1 MGLAVN
7 GVCVDLST
15 YWSYYGDDLLWQF
28 AQHLEVVVLAVLLG
42 GVIGVS
48 LGVAVYRV
56 PRASQIALRIC
67 GVLLTIPSLAMYV
80 LLLSVIGLGWAPAL
94 TALTLYSLL
103 PIVQNTVVGL
113 RGVDPSSVEAGA
125 GIGMTRARC
134 VLRVELPMAWPIIL
148 TGVRT
153 SALLLVSTAAV
164 GAIVRGPGLGNSIYD
179 GLNRIGT
186 TSALYSACAGIVGVM
201 IVGVLLNLG
210 FLLLATLTISRG
222 IRD

>member
-1 MGLAVN
+1 M
-7 GVCVDLST
+7 DYST
-15 YWSYYGDDLLWQF
+15 YWSYYGDDLLLQF
-28 AQHLEVVVLAVLLG
+28 GQHFQVVVLSVLLG
-42 GVIGVS
+42 SLIGIS
-48 LGVAVYRV
+48 LGVAAYRS
-56 PRASQIALRIC
+56 PRASQVALRVC

-80 LLLSVIGLGWAPAL
+80 LLLSAMGLGWPPAL

-113 RGVDPSSVEAGA
+113 RGVDSSIVESAA

-134 VLRVELPMAWPIIL
+134 VVRVELPMAWPIIL

-153 SALLLVSTAAV
+153 SALLLVSTATI
-164 GAIVRGPGLGNSIYD
+164 GAIVRGPGLGNSIYE

-186 TSALYSACAGIVGVM
+186 SSALYSALTGIVGVV
-201 IVGVLLNLG
+201 IVGIALNFG
-210 FLLLATLTISRG
+210 FLLLAKLTISRG

>member
-1 MGLAVN
+1 M
-7 GVCVDLST
+7 SYPT
-15 YWSYYGDDLLWQF
+15 YWSYYGADVLRQLG
-28 AQHLEVVVLAVLLG
+28 QHFEIVVLASLLG
-42 GVIGVS
+42 SIIGISV
-48 LGVAVYRV
+48 GVAVYRSL
-56 PRASQIALRIC
+56 RASQIALRVC

-80 LLLSVIGLGWAPAL
+80 LLLSVTGLGWPPVL

-113 RGVDPSSVEAGA
+113 RGVDSSIVEAA
-125 GIGMTRARC
+125 TGIGMSRARC
-134 VLRVELPMAWPIIL
+134 VVRVEFPMAWPIIL

-153 SALLLVSTAAV
+153 SALLLVSTATI

-186 TSALYSACAGIVGVM
+186 PSALYAALSGIAGVVIVG
-201 IVGVLLNLG
+201 ITLNFA
-210 FLLLATLTISRG
+210 FLFIAKLTTSRG